1 MRGRPAILPAVVL
14 ALAVT
19 ACGGGSDDDAGV
31 VVTVP
36 PASSSAAA
44 PTTPVASI
52 DAEEAL
58 NERGNIV
65 KAVGE
70 PAAIRRS
77 ADPEAPTILTFTVDQ
92 FVINPVCDSGFEQ
105 APVTGNYLGIALRV
119 ETTPDYDARELRSFS
134 EFDFAILD
142 ADGTPLGD
150 VIGNGQI
157 CFGEEDELSHR
168 RMGPGQQY
176 EGWIVLDMPIREGTL
191 VYSPPDQPNGWEWE
205 F

>member
-1 MRGRPAILPAVVL
+1 MRGRPAVLLAVVL
-14 ALAVT
+14 SLAVT
-19 ACGGGSDDDAGV
+19 GCGGGVDDEAGV

-36 PASSSAAA
+36 PASSAAA
-44 PTTPVASI
+44 PTTPVTST
-52 DAEEAL
+52 DAEAAL

-65 KAVGE
+65 TAVGE

-77 ADPEAPTILTFTVDQ
+77 ADPGAPTILTFTVEE
-92 FVINPVCDSGFEQ
+92 FVINPECDSGFEQ

-119 ETTPDYDARELRSFS
+119 ETTPDYDARALRSFS
-134 EFDFAILD
+134 EFDFAILRP
-142 ADGTPLGD
+142 DGTPLDD
-150 VIGNGQI
+150 VIGKGQL
-157 CFGEEDELSHR
+157 CFGEEDEISHR

-191 VYSPPDQPNGWEWE
+191 VYAPPDQPHGWEWE

>member
-1 MRGRPAILPAVVL
+1 MRGRPAVLLAVVL

-19 ACGGGSDDDAGV
+19 GCGGGADDEAGV

-44 PTTPVASI
+44 PTTPVTTV
-52 DAEEAL
+52 DAEPAL
-58 NERGNIV
+58 NERGNV
-65 KAVGE
+65 VTAVGE
-70 PAAIRRS
+70 PATIRRS
-77 ADPEAPTILTFTVDQ
+77 ADPDAPTILTFTVEE
-92 FVINPVCDSGFEQ
+92 FVINPECDSGFEQ

-119 ETTPDYDARELRSFS
+119 ETTPDYDARVLRSFS
-134 EFDFAILD
+134 EFDFAILGP
-142 ADGTPLGD
+142 DGTPLDD
-150 VIGNGQI
+150 VIGNGQL
-157 CFGEEDELSHR
+157 CFGEEDEISHR

-191 VYSPPDQPNGWEWE
+191 VYAPPDQPHGWEWE